1 MFLDLSRSGL
11 NRGRCFFW
19 NLWATISDVSGLSQ
33 YNGRDLLLRL
43 HNENKTWFNDSKH
56 FWSRNILSLRAQT
69 CINIYNIVD
78 HLMDMTLQIKSPT
91 YRQIYKGITHRRG
104 PAMTIAANQRG
115 SRLLEESSTKIG
127 VEKYS
132 YWYFCHDTTWGC
144 MNSQKLIIELR

>member
-1 MFLDLSRSGL
+1 M
-11 NRGRCFFW
+11 N
-19 NLWATISDVSGLSQ
+19 
-33 YNGRDLLLRL
+33 
-43 HNENKTWFNDSKH
+43 
-56 FWSRNILSLRAQT
+56 
-69 CINIYNIVD
+69 
-78 HLMDMTLQIKSPT
+78 MTLQIKSPT

-132 YWYFCHDTTWGC
+132 YWYFCHDTTRGC